1 MISSVIRQKDEYQNG
16 CFKKIKHA
24 KFSKKRTFLTPWY
37 ARAYWNVPFS
47 ENLACFVFLKHPG
60 WFYHIA
66 QSSLIVLSIHFL
78 KCVQIRSYFWSVFSC
93 IRTECG
99 DLRSKSRKIRIRN
112 NSAIGHFSCSDSYSR
127 FLFLEASRCAKSFLG
142 YRTQLLSNDT
152 LSRMSCLLLYF
163 GRKTTVSDT
172 CSQNQAPINRF
183 FLQLWI

>member
-78 KCVQIRSYFWSVFSC
+78 KCVQIR
-93 IRTECG
+93 T
-99 DLRSKSRKIRIRN
+99 RN
-112 NSAIGHFSCSDSYSR
+112 NSVFGHISR
-127 FLFLEASRCAKSFLG
+127 SEYWVISG
-142 YRTQLLSNDT
+142 P
-152 LSRMSCLLLYF
+152 YF
-163 GRKTTVSDT
+163 PVFELNAEIYGVNPGKYGSEIT
-172 CSQNQAPINRF
+172 PP
-183 FLQLWI
+183 